1 MITKEWKRLTDQQ
14 KNIIIKHQSLPPIKL
29 GEIAKDFGLIVK
41 LASLPADISGQIKEI
56 NNIVTIKINRH
67 DVKARQRYTLAHEIA
82 HFLLH
87 KHLLREGISDDV
99 LYRSAQ
105 SNEIEAEANRL
116 ASDIIMPEKIVEDV
130 YKKHFKGKKDALLYE
145 SIAEELQVST
155 TALKIRLGV
164 K

>member
-1 MITKEWKRLTDQQ
+1 MTTHEWVRLTEHQ
-14 KNIIIKHQSLPPIKL
+14 KNIIIKHQSSVPVKL
-29 GEIAKDFGLIVK
+29 GEIAKDFGLQVK
-41 LASLPADISGQIKEI
+41 LATLPANISGQIKEDI
-56 NNIVTIKINRH
+56 NVVTIKINRH

-99 LYRSAQ
+99 LYRSTQ

-116 ASDIIMPEKIVEDV
+116 ASDIIMPEKVIDEL
-130 YKKHFKGKKDALLYE
+130 YKKHYKGKKDAQLYE
-145 SIAEELQVST
+145 SIAAELEVST
-155 TALKIRLGV
+155 TALKIRLGL